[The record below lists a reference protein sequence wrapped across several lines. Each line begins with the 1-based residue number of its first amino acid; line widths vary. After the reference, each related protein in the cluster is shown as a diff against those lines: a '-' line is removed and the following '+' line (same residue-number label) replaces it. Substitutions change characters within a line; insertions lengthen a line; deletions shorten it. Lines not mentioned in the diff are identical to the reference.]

1 MTLPNAKKRKIF
13 DGRYEI
19 ISLVGRGS
27 DSVVYHARH
36 VNSPTHEVALKVLH
50 NQTSQESLTDR
61 LRKEA
66 LTLVSCRHRYVVRLD
81 DFHSVQDLCYLSME
95 YAQFGDLRKYLSSIG
110 GALPVEQGRVY
121 LQQSLEALDFV
132 HATGVIHRDIKPDN
146 ILVLNEHEIRIA
158 DFGIALLPGDD
169 INLEELKKGAGSFTY
184 LPPELLEG
192 IRYDSRSDIYG
203 LGLCFYEALAGF
215 HPFDGLPIA
224 EQLEARRDD
233 RIPLLHQFNPAVPLG
248 LSNVIAKMMRYDPAQ
263 RFGTAA
269 QALKALSDPGFVD
282 TASNGSA
289 ADLFSSNETTA
300 TLWDDLDEFEIFSK
314 AAAANEDS
322 MEVSAQSL
330 INDALSETGNSELD
344 AAGDGSASARER
356 AHTEEFDL
364 ERIKNLVDQEAQGK
378 ARAAAAM
385 SQIQHQAVD
394 TAGSPD
400 FDIST
405 SPNQRQQS
413 ATSSSVQAQTT
424 TVGATKSQPGKAI
437 RVACGAALATIL
449 LGAVYSRFFANEAL
463 EEAPQTVTTEASSNS
478 ASDQE
483 VTDKQEKTEPAGEI
497 FFFPHLARGLYAG
510 TVSDIVPGAIHPI
523 SFISMPTRKSLVVVI
538 GLPGWTP
545 VEIPVPDSKTAGKE
559 TSAETITIR
568 SNGLILTITGELSGD
583 AITGTFTNAVTGETG
598 TWSAKLVS

>member
-1 MTLPNAKKRKIF
+1 
-13 DGRYEI
+13 
-19 ISLVGRGS
+19 
-27 DSVVYHARH
+27 
-36 VNSPTHEVALKVLH
+36 
-50 NQTSQESLTDR
+50 
-61 LRKEA
+61 
-66 LTLVSCRHRYVVRLD
+66 
-81 DFHSVQDLCYLSME
+81 
-95 YAQFGDLRKYLSSIG
+95 
-110 GALPVEQGRVY
+110 
-121 LQQSLEALDFV
+121 
-132 HATGVIHRDIKPDN
+132 VIHRDIKPDN